1 MFDFITLKKK
11 AQKYSTVLILVAS
24 LPASNGYA
32 ENDMII
38 GADEFLASCAS
49 CHGVSGKGDGPIAEF
64 LTPKP
69 TDLTQ
74 LAKNNHGLYPS
85 LGSGDYPFQ
94 RVFQVIDG
102 RTLVSGHGDR
112 VMPVWGNRYKME
124 EGEKHGP
131 MGAEKII
138 RGRVLELVYYIQTI
152 QEK

>member
-1 MFDFITLKKK
+1 MFDPITLNKKVNK
-11 AQKYSTVLILVAS
+11 SSTLLMLAVS
-24 LPASNGYA
+24 LSMSNAYA
-32 ENDMII
+32 ENDMI

-49 CHGVSGKGDGPIAEF
+49 CHGISGKGDGAIAEF

-69 TDLTQ
+69 SDLTQ

-94 RVFQVIDG
+94 RVFQIIDG
-102 RTLVSGHGDR
+102 RTVVSGHGDR
-112 VMPVWGNRYKME
+112 VMPVWGSRYKME
-124 EGEKHGP
+124 EGDKYGP
-131 MGAEKII
+131 MGAEKVI

>member
-1 MFDFITLKKK
+1 MFSAFLSKVMTNKCSTL
-11 AQKYSTVLILVAS
+11 LILAAS
-24 LPASNGYA
+24 LAINNAAA
-32 ENDMII
+32 ETEMI
-38 GADEFLASCAS
+38 GADEFRTSCAS
-49 CHGVSGKGDGPIAEF
+49 CHGISGKGDGPMAEF

-69 TDLTQ
+69 TDLTR

-112 VMPVWGNRYKME
+112 TMPVWGSRYKME
-124 EGEKHGP
+124 EGDKYGP

-138 RGRVLELVYYIQTI
+138 RGRVLELVYYIQMI

>member
-1 MFDFITLKKK
+1 M
-11 AQKYSTVLILVAS
+11 
-24 LPASNGYA
+24 
-32 ENDMII
+32 I
-38 GADEFLASCAS
+38 GADEFLASCSS
-49 CHGVSGKGDGPIAEF
+49 CHGISGKGDGPIAQF

-85 LGSGDYPFQ
+85 LGSGNYPFQ

-112 VMPVWGNRYKME
+112 EMPVWGSRYKME
-124 EGEKHGP
+124 AGEKYGP
-131 MGAEKII
+131 MGSEKVI

-152 QEK
+152 QEE

>member
-1 MFDFITLKKK
+1 MFDPIPLSKT
-11 AQKYSTVLILVAS
+11 AQKCSTLLILAMS
-24 LPASNGYA
+24 LSISNAYA
-32 ENDMII
+32 ENDMI

-85 LGSGDYPFQ
+85 LGSGTYPFQ

-112 VMPVWGNRYKME
+112 AMPVWGSRYKME
-124 EGEKHGP
+124 EGEKYGP
-131 MGAEKII
+131 MGAEKVI

-152 QEK
+152 QEE